1 MAEVQWVRLYV
12 DMFDKHKIKKVRRLP
27 GGNDLLLVWIML
39 LTMAGKC
46 NASGRIYITE
56 SIPFTEEDLA
66 DELKFGIDT
75 IRLAIKVFEEL
86 NMITINNGFIELVG
100 WDEHQNEDGLAK
112 IREQTRERVAKC
124 REKKR
129 LEAANVTSNVT
140 VTLRNGIEEEGDKEK
155 DLESHSFILS
165 NPEAQRTY
173 LQGIGKGEVLLSDEQ
188 MSDLLDKLSIEEFD
202 YYVGVVADSELK
214 GKHYK
219 KKTHYQAILDMAA
232 KDRKVR
238 V

>member
-66 DELKFGIDT
+66 DELKFSIDT
-75 IRLAIKVFEEL
+75 IRLAIKAFEEL
-86 NMITINNGFIELVG
+86 NMITFNNGFIELVG

-165 NPEAQRTY
+165 NPESQRTY
-173 LQGIGKGEVLLSDEQ
+173 LQGIGKGVVLLSDEQ
-188 MSDLLDKLSIEEFD
+188 MSDLLDKLSVNEFD
-202 YYVGVVADSELK
+202 HYVSVIADNELN

-232 KDRKVR
+232 KDRKVKT
-238 V
+238 